1 MTVKNS
7 KCSEKFIRTP
17 DKKALVAARTRGKA
31 PALSREQIQRE
42 LLLGGMARAAAEN
55 GFGAVSVEDVLEMS
69 KLSRDTFYKHF
80 DDKEEC
86 FLAAY
91 DAAAGAILER
101 VEEAVANEATATGRA
116 EAGLRALVVPLARE
130 PAIARLV
137 AIEIRAAGAIGQER
151 YSRALERLGRL
162 IAVASGRGHVGAAAD
177 DVSRLVAG
185 AVSST
190 IVREVGEGRAAQMER
205 LVPELVF
212 TVLTPCMG
220 SERAGE
226 EMWRVADRAAMSV

>member
-1 MTVKNS
+1 MTIKRS
-7 KCSEKFIRTP
+7 KRSKKLIRTP
-17 DKKALVAARTRGKA
+17 DKGALSAARTRGKTTSA
-31 PALSREQIQRE
+31 SREQIQRE
-42 LLLGGMARAAAEN
+42 LLLGGMARAVAEK
-55 GFGAVSVEDVLEMS
+55 GFGAVRVEDAL
-69 KLSRDTFYKHF
+69 KLAMMSRDTYYKHF

-86 FLAAY
+86 FLAAF
-91 DAAAGAILER
+91 DAAAGTILER

-116 EAGLRALVVPLARE
+116 EAGLRALVEPFARE

-137 AIEIRAAGAIGQER
+137 TIEIRAAGAIGQER
-151 YSRALERLGRL
+151 YSRVLERLGRL
-162 IAVASGRGHVGAAAD
+162 IAAASGRGHVGAAD

-190 IVREVGEGRAAQMER
+190 IMREVSEGRAAQMER

>member
-1 MTVKNS
+1 MMAKNS
-7 KCSEKFIRTP
+7 KRSRKLIRTP
-17 DKKALVAARTRGKA
+17 DKGALSAARTRGKA
-31 PALSREQIQRE
+31 TSASREQIQRE
-42 LLLGGMARAAAEN
+42 LLLGGMARAVAEK
-55 GFGAVSVEDVLEMS
+55 GFAAVSVEDVLELS

-80 DDKEEC
+80 DDKDEC

-91 DAAAGAILER
+91 DAAAGAILKR
-101 VEEAVANEATATGRA
+101 VEEAVTNEATASGRA
-116 EAGLRALVVPLARE
+116 EAGLRALVEPFARE

-137 AIEIRAAGAIGQER
+137 AIEIRTAGAIGQER
-151 YSRALERLGRL
+151 YSRVLERLGRL
-162 IAVASGRGHVGAAAD
+162 IAAASGRGHAGEAD

-185 AVSST
+185 AVAST
-190 IVREVGEGRAAQMER
+190 IVREVGKGRAAQMER

-226 EMWRVADRAAMSV
+226 EMWRVADRAATSV